1 MGELVIATCK
11 EDLSWIDGVA
21 KDYERVTVYDKC
33 DVRPEFHAE
42 NVDVQTVPN
51 VGSCDNAFL
60 TYITD
65 RYDSL
70 PDRVN
75 FTKGTRGNIRP
86 IECASLQEKNHAKCA
101 NDMLYWKIKDWSFT
115 HNKTQDFPF
124 MKVDRKNMREW
135 VESDT
140 LLSTEMYEDSACN
153 LILGGH
159 FSASREQ
166 IRNMPKEV
174 YANLKEQQRFANEEI
189 DHYIERSWGTMFC
202 TQQQPQLVDET
213 EAPAPAPPA

>member
-11 EDLSWIDGVA
+11 EDLRWIDGVA
-21 KDYERVTVYDKC
+21 KDYDKVTVYDKC
-33 DVRPEFHAE
+33 DVRPEFHAK

-75 FTKGTRGNIRP
+75 FTKGTRGDVRP
-86 IECASLQEKNHAKCA
+86 IECTSRPDHVRCA
-101 NDMLYWKIKDWSFT
+101 NDLLGFKLHNWAFT
-115 HNKTQDFPF
+115 NNKTQNFPF
-124 MKVDRKNMREW
+124 KTTVHDSMREW
-135 VESDT
+135 VEKDT

-153 LILGGH
+153 VVFGGH
-159 FSASREQ
+159 FSATRDQ
-166 IRNMPKEV
+166 IRNVPRAV

-202 TQQQPQLVDET
+202 TQQQPPVVHET
-213 EAPAPAPPA
+213 EAPA